1 MRATRLA
8 ERHLPWGL
16 LLGHACLLAWGAY
29 VHSPTFDETGYL
41 PAGICHWKHGRFAL
55 GNVNP
60 PLVRLVAALP
70 VMAAGTNFDWDRA
83 GIDEGSFFGLG
94 QDFIAANGE
103 RAMWLYT
110 LGRWAC
116 IPFSLVGGWVAWRWA
131 SELYGKPA
139 GLLALVLW
147 CVCPNILAH
156 GQLLTPDVAAA
167 GLGLAAAWRFW
178 HWLRAGSWDEALLA
192 GLVLGL
198 AELARPTW
206 IVLFALLPAIWLV
219 QQVARFVVRRSR
231 HASQP
236 SGAVASGWRSL
247 GQLAVLIFVAVNVL
261 NLGYGFE
268 GTFTRLGEFNFY
280 SRVLTGAQG
289 AQLGNRFAGTVWANI
304 PVPLPAEYVQG
315 LDRSRSYL
323 EFGMRSY
330 LRGTWKERGWWYY
343 YLYGLAIKV
352 PLGTWLLGLAGSL
365 VWLRALWRGGSGAE
379 GASLEPAS
387 AASDSGRAAGWLAA
401 AVLVA
406 PSVALL
412 GLVSSQ
418 TGYNHHVR
426 YAMPVLGFGFVWAA
440 RIAETLPGAVTAAS
454 AWRRHVRA
462 VLVIGL
468 AAWAAASSV
477 WYYPHSMSYFNEL
490 VGGPSH
496 GARHLLDSNID
507 WGQDLLFLR
516 RWLRQH
522 PEAKPLKL
530 AYFGN
535 FDPRVV
541 GIEFSNP
548 PFAEGLEPGYRPPPG
563 WYAVS
568 VNFIY
573 GYSHSMANGQ
583 GGWKYVPPGAYV
595 YFQQLQPVA
604 RCGWSIYVY
613 HVEGDKGG
621 TGRKGAEAAN

>member
-1 MRATRLA
+1 MHTIQLA
-8 ERHLPWGL
+8 ERHLPWVL

-60 PLVRLVAALP
+60 PLVRLIAALP

-83 GIDEGSFFGLG
+83 SIDEGNFFGLG
-94 QDFIAANGE
+94 REFIAANGE

-131 SELYGKPA
+131 SELYGKRA

-147 CVCPNILAH
+147 CVCPNVLGH

-178 HWLRAGSWDEALLA
+178 HWLRAESWDESLLA

-206 IVLFALLPAIWLV
+206 IILFVLWPAIWLV
-219 QQVARFVVRRSR
+219 RVVARFVVQRSR
-231 HASQP
+231 HVSEP
-236 SGAVASGWRSL
+236 SVRAASGWRSL
-247 GQLAVLIFVAVNVL
+247 SQLAVLIFVAVNVL

-268 GTFTRLGEFNFY
+268 GSFTRLGEFNFY
-280 SRVLTGAQG
+280 SRLLTGVHG
-289 AQLGNRFAGTVWANI
+289 AQLGNRFAGTIWGHV

-330 LRGTWKERGWWYY
+330 LRGTWKDRGWWYY

-352 PLGTWLLGLAGSL
+352 PLGTWLLGLAATL
-365 VWLRALWRGGSGAE
+365 VWVRALWRGGRGSDVPA
-379 GASLEPAS
+379 LEPAS
-387 AASDSGRAAGWLAA
+387 IASSSRQAAGWLAA

-406 PSVALL
+406 PAVALL

-440 RIAETLPGAVTAAS
+440 RIAETLPETVTSAL
-454 AWRRHVRA
+454 AWRRYVRA
-462 VLVIGL
+462 YIVIGL
-468 AAWAAASSV
+468 AAWAAASSL
-477 WYYPHSMSYFNEL
+477 WHYPHSMSYFNEL
-490 VGGPSH
+490 VGGPAH
-496 GARHLLDSNID
+496 GAHHLLDSNID

-516 RWLRQH
+516 RWLQQH
-522 PEAKPLKL
+522 PEAKPLRL
-530 AYFGN
+530 AFFGN

-548 PFAEGLEPGYRPPPG
+548 PFGEGSGPGYRPPPG

-568 VNFIY
+568 VNFIF
-573 GYSHSMANGQ
+573 GYSHSMADGQ
-583 GGWKYVPPGAYV
+583 GGWTYVPRGAYV
-595 YFQQLQPVA
+595 YFLKLRPVA

-613 HVEGDKGG
+613 HVE
-621 TGRKGAEAAN
+621 

>member
-1 MRATRLA
+1 MHVTRLA
-8 ERHLPWGL
+8 ERYLPWVL

-41 PAGICHWKHGRFAL
+41 PSGICHWKHGRFAL

-70 VMAAGTNFDWDRA
+70 VMAAGTNFDWDRV
-83 GIDEGSFFGLG
+83 GIDEWGFFALG
-94 QDFIAANGE
+94 HEFISANGE

-116 IPFSLVGGWVAWRWA
+116 IPFSLVGAWAAWRWA
-131 SELYGKPA
+131 SELYGKRA

-147 CVCPNILAH
+147 CVCPNILGH

-178 HWLRAGSWDEALLA
+178 HWLRSDSWDEALLA

-206 IVLFALLPAIWLV
+206 IVLFLLWPAIWLGRK
-219 QQVARFVVRRSR
+219 VARFVVWRPDTVGPGTKR
-231 HASQP
+231 P
-236 SGAVASGWRSL
+236 ASGWRSF
-247 GQLAVLIFVAVNVL
+247 GQLTVLMFVAINVL

-268 GTFTRLGEFNFY
+268 GSFTRLGEFNFC
-280 SRVLTGAQG
+280 SRLLTDKQES
-289 AQLGNRFAGTVWANI
+289 QLKNRFAGTIWGQI
-304 PVPLPAEYVQG
+304 PVPLPAEYVNG

-323 EFGMRSY
+323 EFGIRSY
-330 LRGTWKERGWWYY
+330 LRGTWKDRGWWYY

-352 PLGTWLLGLAGSL
+352 PLGTWLLGLGATVL
-365 VWLRALWRGGSGAE
+365 WLRALWRRRKAPEVSG
-379 GASLEPAS
+379 LEPAS
-387 AASDSGRAAGWLAA
+387 MASSSEWAADWLAA
-401 AVLVA
+401 AVLAA
-406 PSVALL
+406 PAAALL
-412 GLVSSQ
+412 VLVSSQ

-440 RIAETLPGAVTAAS
+440 RVAEPLSGAGTS
-454 AWRRHVRA
+454 ALAKRRYIRNA
-462 VLVIGL
+462 IVIGL
-468 AAWAAASSV
+468 AAWAAASSL

-490 VGGPSH
+490 VGGPAH

-516 RWLRQH
+516 DWLRKH

-530 AYFGN
+530 AFFGN

-568 VNFIY
+568 VNFVF
-573 GYSHSMANGQ
+573 GYSHSMSDGH

-595 YFQQLQPVA
+595 YFQQLRPVA

-613 HVEGDKGG
+613 HVE
-621 TGRKGAEAAN
+621 